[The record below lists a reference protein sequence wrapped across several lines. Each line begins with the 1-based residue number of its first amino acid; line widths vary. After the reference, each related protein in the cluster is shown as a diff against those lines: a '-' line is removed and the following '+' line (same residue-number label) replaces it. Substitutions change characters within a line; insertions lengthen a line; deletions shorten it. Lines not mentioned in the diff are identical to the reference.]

1 MIFNLSQMASSYKKI
16 HIIADANSTAQSAKR
31 LIAKKYKNS
40 PINDSDV
47 LVVLGGDGFMLASLK
62 KYQKYQLPFYGMNKG
77 NRGFLLNKFDE
88 KDLIN
93 KINKSKIAELHP
105 LEMYARNK
113 NGKVKTA
120 IAVNEVS
127 VFRETRQAA
136 KLEIK
141 IDNKIR
147 MKEVTCDGVLVA
159 TPAGSTAYNLSV
171 RGPVLDLESNLLA
184 VTPISPFKPRGW
196 RGATINNRSKV
207 SIKNLDFKKR
217 PVSVVADNIE
227 FRDVSNVS
235 IYLNKN
241 KTFKLLYDKKYGLKE
256 RNLAEQFK
264 F

>member
-1 MIFNLSQMASSYKKI
+1 MASSYKKI

-31 LIAKKYKNS
+31 LIAKKYKNF

-159 TPAGSTAYNLSV
+159 TPAGSTAYNLSA

-227 FRDVSNVS
+227 FRDVSNVN

>member
-1 MIFNLSQMASSYKKI
+1 MASSYKKI

-31 LIAKKYKNS
+31 LIAKKYKNF

-88 KDLIN
+88 NDLIN

>member
-1 MIFNLSQMASSYKKI
+1 MASSYNKI

-31 LIAKKYKNS
+31 LIAKKYKNF

-47 LVVLGGDGFMLASLK
+47 LIVLGGDGFMLASLK

-159 TPAGSTAYNLSV
+159 TPAGSTAYNLSA

>member
-1 MIFNLSQMASSYKKI
+1 MHRSYNKI
-16 HIIADANSTAQSAKR
+16 HVIADSSPNAQAAKR
-31 LIAKKYKNS
+31 SIIKKYKNY

-47 LVVLGGDGFMLASLK
+47 FIVLGGDGFMLASLK
-62 KYQKYQLPFYGMNKG
+62 KYQKYKIPFYGMNKG
-77 NRGFLLNKFDE
+77 NRGFLLNRFDE

-93 KINKSKIAELHP
+93 KINKANIAELHP
-105 LEMYARNK
+105 LEMYAKNK
-113 NGKVKTA
+113 NGKIKTA
-120 IAVNEVS
+120 IAINEVS

-141 IDNKIR
+141 IDNKVR
-147 MKEVTCDGVLVA
+147 MKEIICDGTLVA
-159 TPAGSTAYNLSV
+159 TPAGSTAYNLSA

-184 VTPISPFKPRGW
+184 LTPISPFKPRGW
-196 RGATINNRSKV
+196 RGASINNNAKV
-207 SIKNLDFKKR
+207 SIKNLDSKKR

-227 FRDVSNVS
+227 FRHVLNVN

-241 KTFKLLYDKKYGLKE
+241 KTFRLLYDKKFGLKE

>member
-1 MIFNLSQMASSYKKI
+1 MAISYSKI
-16 HIIADANSTAQSAKR
+16 HIIADVNPTAQSAKK
-31 LIAKKYKNS
+31 LITKNYKNHT
-40 PINDSDV
+40 INDSDV
-47 LVVLGGDGFMLASLK
+47 LVVLGGDGFMLSSLK
-62 KYQKYQLPFYGMNKG
+62 KYQKYKLPFYGMNKG

-105 LEMYARNK
+105 LEMYAKNK

-120 IAVNEVS
+120 IAINEVS

-136 KLEIK
+136 KLQIK
-141 IDNKIR
+141 IDNMIR
-147 MKEVTCDGVLVA
+147 MKEITCDGVLVA

-217 PVSVVADNIE
+217 PVSAVADNIE

-241 KTFKLLYDKKYGLKE
+241 KTFKLLYNKKYGLKE

>member
-1 MIFNLSQMASSYKKI
+1 MASSYKKI
-16 HIIADANSTAQSAKR
+16 HIIADTSSTAQSAKR

-227 FRDVSNVS
+227 FRDVLNVN

>member
-1 MIFNLSQMASSYKKI
+1 MASSYKKI

-31 LIAKKYKNS
+31 LIAKKYKNF

-171 RGPVLDLESNLLA
+171 RGPVLDLESNLLFFA
-184 VTPISPFKPRGW
+184 YISRG
-196 RGATINNRSKV
+196 
-207 SIKNLDFKKR
+207 
-217 PVSVVADNIE
+217 
-227 FRDVSNVS
+227 
-235 IYLNKN
+235 
-241 KTFKLLYDKKYGLKE
+241 
-256 RNLAEQFK
+256 
-264 F
+264 

>member
-1 MIFNLSQMASSYKKI
+1 MASSYKKI

-31 LIAKKYKNS
+31 LIAKKYKNF

-105 LEMYARNK
+105 LEMYAKNK

>member
-1 MIFNLSQMASSYKKI
+1 MASSYKKI
-16 HIIADANSTAQSAKR
+16 HIIADKNSTAQSAKR
-31 LIAKKYKNS
+31 LIAKKYKNF

-77 NRGFLLNKFDE
+77 NKGFLLNRFDD
-88 KDLIN
+88 KDLVN
-93 KINKSKIAELHP
+93 KINKSKIVEIHP
-105 LEMYARNK
+105 LEMYAKNK
-113 NGKVKTA
+113 SGKVKTA

>member
-1 MIFNLSQMASSYKKI
+1 MASSYKKI

-31 LIAKKYKNS
+31 LIAKKYKNF
-40 PINDSDV
+40 PLNDSDV

-159 TPAGSTAYNLSV
+159 TPAGSTAYNLSA

>member
-1 MIFNLSQMASSYKKI
+1 MASSYKKI
-16 HIIADANSTAQSAKR
+16 HIIADANSTAQSARR
-31 LIAKKYKNS
+31 LIAKKYKNF

-47 LVVLGGDGFMLASLK
+47 LLVLGGDGFTLASLK

-159 TPAGSTAYNLSV
+159 TPAGSTAYNLSA

>member
-1 MIFNLSQMASSYKKI
+1 MASSYKKI
-16 HIIADANSTAQSAKR
+16 HIIADANSSAQSAKR
-31 LIAKKYKNS
+31 LIAKKYKNF

>member
-1 MIFNLSQMASSYKKI
+1 MASSYKKI
-16 HIIADANSTAQSAKR
+16 HIIADTNSTAQSAKR
-31 LIAKKYKNS
+31 LIAKKYKNF

-77 NRGFLLNKFDE
+77 NKGFLLNRFDD
-88 KDLIN
+88 KDLVN
-93 KINKSKIAELHP
+93 KINKSKIVEIHP
-105 LEMYARNK
+105 LEMYAKNK
-113 NGKVKTA
+113 SGKVKTA

-159 TPAGSTAYNLSV
+159 TPAGSTAYNLSA

>member
-1 MIFNLSQMASSYKKI
+1 MASSYNKI

-31 LIAKKYKNS
+31 LIAKKYKNF

-105 LEMYARNK
+105 LEMYAKNK

-159 TPAGSTAYNLSV
+159 TPAGSTAYNLSA

>member
-1 MIFNLSQMASSYKKI
+1 MASSYNKI
-16 HIIADANSTAQSAKR
+16 HIIADANSTAQSARR
-31 LIAKKYKNS
+31 LIAKKYKNF

-47 LVVLGGDGFMLASLK
+47 LLVLGGDGFMLASLK

-159 TPAGSTAYNLSV
+159 TPAGSTAYNLSA

>member
-1 MIFNLSQMASSYKKI
+1 MASSYKKI

-31 LIAKKYKNS
+31 LIAKKYKNF

>member
-1 MIFNLSQMASSYKKI
+1 MTSSYKKI

-217 PVSVVADNIE
+217 PVSVVADNVE

>member
-1 MIFNLSQMASSYKKI
+1 MASSYKKI

-31 LIAKKYKNS
+31 LIAKKYKNF

-207 SIKNLDFKKR
+207 SIKNLDLKKR

-227 FRDVSNVS
+227 FRDVLNVN

-241 KTFKLLYDKKYGLKE
+241 KTFKLLYDKKFGLKE

>member
-1 MIFNLSQMASSYKKI
+1 MASSYKKI
-16 HIIADANSTAQSAKR
+16 HIIADTNSTAQSAKR
-31 LIAKKYKNS
+31 LIAKKYKNF

>member
-1 MIFNLSQMASSYKKI
+1 MASSYKKI
-16 HIIADANSTAQSAKR
+16 HIIADANSTAQSARR
-31 LIAKKYKNS
+31 LIAKKYKNF

-47 LVVLGGDGFMLASLK
+47 LLVLGGDGFMLASLK

-159 TPAGSTAYNLSV
+159 TPAGSTAYNLSA

-217 PVSVVADNIE
+217 PVSVVADNVE
-227 FRDVSNVS
+227 FRHVLNVN

-241 KTFKLLYDKKYGLKE
+241 KTFRLLYDKKFGLKE

>member
-1 MIFNLSQMASSYKKI
+1 MASSYNKI

-31 LIAKKYKNS
+31 LIAKKYKNF

-47 LVVLGGDGFMLASLK
+47 LLVLGGDGFMLASLK

-147 MKEVTCDGVLVA
+147 IKEVTCDGVLVA
-159 TPAGSTAYNLSV
+159 TPAGSTAYNLSA

>member
-1 MIFNLSQMASSYKKI
+1 MASSYNKI

-31 LIAKKYKNS
+31 LIAKKYKNF

-105 LEMYARNK
+105 LEMYAKNK

>member
-1 MIFNLSQMASSYKKI
+1 MASSYKKI
-16 HIIADANSTAQSAKR
+16 HIIADANSSAQSAKR
-31 LIAKKYKNS
+31 LIAKKYKNF

-159 TPAGSTAYNLSV
+159 TPAGSTAYNLSA

>member
-1 MIFNLSQMASSYKKI
+1 MASSYKKI
-16 HIIADANSTAQSAKR
+16 HIIADANSTAQSAKK
-31 LIAKKYKNS
+31 LIAKKYKNF

-159 TPAGSTAYNLSV
+159 TPAGSTAYNLSA

-241 KTFKLLYDKKYGLKE
+241 KTFKLLYDKKFGLKE

>member
-1 MIFNLSQMASSYKKI
+1 MASSYKKI

-31 LIAKKYKNS
+31 LIAKKYKNFS
-40 PINDSDV
+40 INDSDV

-159 TPAGSTAYNLSV
+159 TPAGSTAYNLSA

>member
-1 MIFNLSQMASSYKKI
+1 MASSYNKI

-31 LIAKKYKNS
+31 LIAKKYKNF

-159 TPAGSTAYNLSV
+159 TPAGSTAYNLSA

>member
-1 MIFNLSQMASSYKKI
+1 MHRSYNKI
-16 HIIADANSTAQSAKR
+16 HVIADSSPNAQAAKR
-31 LIAKKYKNS
+31 SIIKKYKNY

-47 LVVLGGDGFMLASLK
+47 FIVLGGDGFMLASLK
-62 KYQKYQLPFYGMNKG
+62 KYQKYKIAFYGMNKG

-93 KINKSKIAELHP
+93 KINKANIAELHP
-105 LEMYARNK
+105 LEMYAKNK
-113 NGKVKTA
+113 NGKIKTA

-141 IDNKIR
+141 IDNKVR
-147 MKEVTCDGVLVA
+147 MKEIICDGTLVA
-159 TPAGSTAYNLSV
+159 TPAGSTAYNLSA

-196 RGATINNRSKV
+196 RGASIHNNSKV
-207 SIKNLDFKKR
+207 SIKNLDPKKR
-217 PVSVVADNIE
+217 PVSVVADNVE
-227 FRDVSNVS
+227 FRHVLNVN

-241 KTFKLLYDKKYGLKE
+241 KTFRLLYDKKFGLKE

>member
-1 MIFNLSQMASSYKKI
+1 MASSYKKI

-159 TPAGSTAYNLSV
+159 TPAGSTAYNLSA

>member
-1 MIFNLSQMASSYKKI
+1 MASSYKKI
-16 HIIADANSTAQSAKR
+16 HIIADANSAAQSAKS

-217 PVSVVADNIE
+217 PVSVVADNVE